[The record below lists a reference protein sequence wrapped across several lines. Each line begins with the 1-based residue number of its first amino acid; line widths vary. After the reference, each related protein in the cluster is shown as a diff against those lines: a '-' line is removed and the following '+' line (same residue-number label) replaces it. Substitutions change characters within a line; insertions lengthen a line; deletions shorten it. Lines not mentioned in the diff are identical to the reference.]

1 MVRELTLEEYDLSYQ
16 RYLANSI
23 ENQEMINNIY
33 GSLNE
38 SGELEPV
45 TEGVIDTIKGFIQ
58 KIMDAIAKVWEK
70 FVKAVNNLFT
80 NNNHWLT
87 KYKDIILNKKP
98 IDATL
103 NDFYDYDVEKIK
115 STDVPKL
122 DDPIKLELDTKEKYI
137 DSVQMFK
144 EMMKDDKQSFMDNV
158 KAVLRGGDKKTISSN
173 QLDMKKMYEYCMN
186 YNKEIKDKI
195 YQSIDNLKE
204 SNKKAFNICNK
215 LARGAKSTFKAK
227 DNVQKTEEKPAEG
240 NTNNTTQEPEKKEET
255 TNNASFTYADTMA
268 YYFNEEVGIENKEDA
283 PADKKDD
290 NAATNTATDGNQ
302 DQKADDETKK
312 TEAAIKAYFN
322 ACSEFLGAKLNI
334 ANEAYKTFIKIMKWH
349 VKNYDKNADLE
360 PKNREGEENG
370 KNDTNGENNTG
381 NGGTN
386 QQKGQEAQNNS
397 ASLSDSEEVTSFSEN
412 ENIED
417 RFDSSF
423 LEAVTS
429 KFGSVD
435 DRTEPDD
442 PFKGLSFM

>member
-122 DDPIKLELDTKEKYI
+122 DDPIKLELDSKEKYI

-158 KAVLRGGDKKTISSN
+158 KAALRGGDKKTISSD

-204 SNKKAFNICNK
+204 SDKKAFNICNK

-227 DNVQKTEEKPAEG
+227 DKVQKTEEKPAEG
-240 NTNNTTQEPEKKEET
+240 NNNNATQEPEKKEET

-290 NAATNTATDGNQ
+290 NATTNTSTDGNQ
-302 DQKADDETKK
+302 DQKADDETK
-312 TEAAIKAYFN
+312 
-322 ACSEFLGAKLNI
+322 
-334 ANEAYKTFIKIMKWH
+334 
-349 VKNYDKNADLE
+349 
-360 PKNREGEENG
+360 
-370 KNDTNGENNTG
+370 
-381 NGGTN
+381 
-386 QQKGQEAQNNS
+386 
-397 ASLSDSEEVTSFSEN
+397 
-412 ENIED
+412 
-417 RFDSSF
+417 
-423 LEAVTS
+423 
-429 KFGSVD
+429 
-435 DRTEPDD
+435 
-442 PFKGLSFM
+442 